1 MEDIELKNKQPAG
14 ILSLTTRT
22 TKKIT
27 CAYMSVLLVGMAL
40 VLGVN
45 IFLRF
50 FLDQP
55 IAWSNTITRYA
66 YIHIVLLGAAVSY
79 MEGGH
84 AQIEVFYQRV
94 SPRIQIVFDL
104 LHYGAMLFLCLVLTV
119 MGAKHVVSMWH
130 VHSPIL
136 AGFPLGVVYLAVPL
150 CAVVM
155 IIFIFQQLAG
165 IMDRKEV

>member
-14 ILSLTTRT
+14 ILNLINGNI
-22 TKKIT
+22 KKLT

-55 IAWSNTITRYA
+55 ISWSNTITRYA

-84 AQIEVFYQRV
+84 AQIEVIYQRV
-94 SPRIQIVFDL
+94 PQKLQIIFDL
-104 LHYGAMLFLCLVLTV
+104 LHYGVMLFLCLVLTV
-119 MGAKHVVSMWH
+119 MGAKHVVSMWN

-155 IIFIFQQLAG
+155 IMYILQQLAG